1 MKLARIE
8 KRTFSEN
15 SAVELLPLITGAP
28 DPIITKTVGIDSAT
42 NDTFNPRLNIA
53 YYPNDD
59 SMVYFEAAKGFRSGA
74 ITSTS
79 IMTASNA
86 TLGGTNYDNAS
97 EPDTLWNYTLG
108 GKWDLGSVQIDLAAF
123 FYDWGDAQIEISPAL
138 QTIVIPIGDI
148 EGRGIDLTIAWDT
161 PIDGLS
167 PWFFV
172 IFSFVIVF
180 LVSYFFYKTKAGLI
194 LRAVGESHNSAHAL
208 GYSVIKIRFLS
219 ILFGGSMCALAGS
232 YISICYAPMWQE
244 GMTAGR
250 GWIALALVVF
260 ATWKP
265 ERVLIGAYIFG
276 GVTILQMNLQALGLR
291 FPGQFF
297 SMAPYVATIIV
308 LVLISSNK
316 LRIKLSAP
324 ASLTIPFYKGR

>member
-1 MKLARIE
+1 MNFDLILGILQIVLIATTPLVFAGIGELVTE
-8 KRTFSEN
+8 KSGVLNLGVEGMMLVGAV
-15 SAVELLPLITGAP
+15 SAFIILVITG
-28 DPIITKTVGIDSAT
+28 S
-42 NDTFNPRLNIA
+42 
-53 YYPNDD
+53 
-59 SMVYFEAAKGFRSGA
+59 YF
-74 ITSTS
+74 
-79 IMTASNA
+79 
-86 TLGGTNYDNAS
+86 L
-97 EPDTLWNYTLG
+97 
-108 GKWDLGSVQIDLAAF
+108 AF
-123 FYDWGDAQIEISPAL
+123 FVSIISGIIMSGLFAFLVLFLMSNQIATGL
-138 QTIVIPIGDI
+138 A
-148 EGRGIDLTIAWDT
+148 LTIFGIGLSSMLGKQYIGT

-172 IFSFVIVF
+172 IFSFLIVF

-232 YISICYAPMWQE
+232 FISICYAPMWQE

>member
-1 MKLARIE
+1 MNLDLILGILQIVLIATTPLVFAGIGELVTE
-8 KRTFSEN
+8 KSGVLNLGVEGMMLVGAV
-15 SAVELLPLITGAP
+15 SAFIILVITGSYFLAFLVSILSG
-28 DPIITKTVGIDSAT
+28 IIMSGLFAFLVLFLMSNQIAT
-42 NDTFNPRLNIA
+42 
-53 YYPNDD
+53 
-59 SMVYFEAAKGFRSGA
+59 G
-74 ITSTS
+74 
-79 IMTASNA
+79 
-86 TLGGTNYDNAS
+86 
-97 EPDTLWNYTLG
+97 
-108 GKWDLGSVQIDLAAF
+108 LA
-123 FYDWGDAQIEISPAL
+123 
-138 QTIVIPIGDI
+138 
-148 EGRGIDLTIAWDT
+148 LTIFGIGLSSMLGKQYIGT

-172 IFSFVIVF
+172 IFSFLIVF

-219 ILFGGSMCALAGS
+219 ILFGVSMCALAGS